1 MLEEI
6 LRNVE
11 QCLGKELA
19 DTQKLLAEY
28 LIKHGYDSKH
38 VANELRNMEYSY
50 NWGIQ
55 SWKQE
60 KKLWKEIF
68 RKNL

>member
-1 MLEEI
+1 MTVVIILVIIADKEDFMLEEI
-6 LRNVE
+6 LKNVE

-50 NWGIQ
+50 N
-55 SWKQE
+55 
-60 KKLWKEIF
+60 
-68 RKNL
+68 